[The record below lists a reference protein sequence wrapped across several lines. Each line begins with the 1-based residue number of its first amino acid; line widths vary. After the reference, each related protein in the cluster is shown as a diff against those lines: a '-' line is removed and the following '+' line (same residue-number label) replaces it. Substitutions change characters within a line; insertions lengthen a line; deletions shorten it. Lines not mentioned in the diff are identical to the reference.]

1 MNKLLLKLLTLLE
14 LAVGSTLLIL
24 GVSGFFSYFLFNAL
38 LGVMG
43 FFILA
48 DGLTKI
54 DDPSQRDDKDDHD
67 RFDDHHHHGG
77 PGGGGPR
84 FGSEEP
90 DSNED

>member
-38 LGVMG
+38 LGIMG
-43 FFILA
+43 FVILA
-48 DGLTKI
+48 DGLSKI
-54 DDPSQRDDKDDHD
+54 DNPSQRENGNDQTPDN
-67 RFDDHHHHGG
+67 DDHHHHH
-77 PGGGGPR
+77 GGGHR
-84 FGSEEP
+84 FGSGEP

>member
-38 LGVMG
+38 LGIMG
-43 FFILA
+43 FVILA
-48 DGLTKI
+48 DGLSKI
-54 DDPSQRDDKDDHD
+54 DNPSQRENGNDQTPDN
-67 RFDDHHHHGG
+67 DDHHHRGG
-77 PGGGGPR
+77 HR
-84 FGSEEP
+84 FGSGEP